1 MSRNVCACYLKK
13 SSPHWTK
20 SNKAWYS
27 WDLTGPNTMLAFEIC
42 KTYLKMILKVWE
54 ESVSNIFN
62 TLFHKLNETF
72 RGCIIANIWASQL
85 HFIFQRYIF
94 PDSQLWLYFII
105 ILVCEWIFVLKDICF
120 VHGIFYDHSSNYFL
134 LPKCCLR
141 SEFCLLQWT
150 KRFTSLIVEF
160 ILSRF
165 LAIKMN
171 ATLVFGHKN
180 ILSPFRGRSYIT

>member
-1 MSRNVCACYLKK
+1 MARHFVIYDEKETLGGKMCLTLNVKK
-13 SSPHWTK
+13 RLCLLFKKKCSTLEK

-27 WDLTGPNTMLAFEIC
+27 WNLTSPNTMLAFEIC

-94 PDSQLWLYFII
+94 LDSPTFPT
-105 ILVCEWIFVLKDICF
+105 LVVLHYDISMWMDFCSKIYLF
-120 VHGIFYDHSSNYFL
+120 CSRY
-134 LPKCCLR
+134 CLR
-141 SEFCLLQWT
+141 SQQ
-150 KRFTSLIVEF
+150 
-160 ILSRF
+160 
-165 LAIKMN
+165 
-171 ATLVFGHKN
+171 
-180 ILSPFRGRSYIT
+180 

>member
-1 MSRNVCACYLKK
+1 MYLNYFGKTFCDIWWKGDPRRKNVSDIECQEMFVPFILKK
-13 SSPHWTK
+13 KVLHIV

-27 WDLTGPNTMLAFEIC
+27 WNLTSPNTMLAFEIC

-105 ILVCEWIFVLKDICF
+105 ILVCEWIVN
-120 VHGIFYDHSSNYFL
+120 G
-134 LPKCCLR
+134 
-141 SEFCLLQWT
+141 
-150 KRFTSLIVEF
+150 SLF
-160 ILSRF
+160 
-165 LAIKMN
+165 
-171 ATLVFGHKN
+171 
-180 ILSPFRGRSYIT
+180 

>member
-1 MSRNVCACYLKK
+1 
-13 SSPHWTK
+13 
-20 SNKAWYS
+20 
-27 WDLTGPNTMLAFEIC
+27 MLAFEIC

-54 ESVSNIFN
+54 KSVSNIFN

-94 PDSQLWLYFII
+94 LDSPTFPTLVVLHYNII
-105 ILVCEWIFVLKDICF
+105 VCEWIFVLKDICF
-120 VHGIFYDHSSNYFL
+120 VHGIFYDHSCNFFL
-134 LPKCCLR
+134 LPNCCLR
-141 SEFCLLQWT
+141 SEFCMLQQT

-180 ILSPFRGRSYIT
+180 ILSPFRGHSYIT